1 MPRASTPPSPG
12 SRRCCTWPEGPK
24 SDDVATANLMRAA
37 ARAEVRHVV
46 LISVVGAEAMPLGY
60 FRAKAGAEHAVTASG
75 VPRTTIRVAQVD
87 TLVPRMVEALAR
99 LPFVID
105 PQGLRAQPVHADEV
119 AARLFELALG
129 EPAGL
134 VPDLVGPEVHTM
146 ADLTYSYLRSGD
158 ADAGHGYRSGSRA
171 RSAAPTEAG
180 GTWRWRGR
188 PSRPVPGSRP

>member
-1 MPRASTPPSPG
+1 
-12 SRRCCTWPEGPK
+12 
-24 SDDVATANLMRAA
+24 MRAA

-75 VPRTTIRVAQVD
+75 VPWTTIRVAQVD

-146 ADLTYSYLRSGD
+146 ADLTYSYLRERGRRRRPRLPVRIPGKVGR
-158 ADAGHGYRSGSRA
+158 AYRGGRNLALEGATVTTRTWEQTLTRTPNRA
-171 RSAAPTEAG
+171 RPDL
-180 GTWRWRGR
+180 
-188 PSRPVPGSRP
+188 